1 MATHTTAAAAA
12 AAAAVVAAVGV
23 GLASGCCGKPVPAE
37 APRQQPHPVDACA
50 GDDHDSSGRTNH
62 DDGRCQT
69 LVTMEPALAT
79 TIIEGRSPSGSLHEG
94 PLELPELLRRRAS
107 SFAEAKLIL
116 EDEFDLELAASADE
130 SLFIVNYKPQSPLW
144 TKGSPLQ
151 RRVLSQS
158 RGAIFDRESF
168 RCVCLPFLKFWSVNE
183 RLADPIPEPW
193 HAGAA
198 DGGVVV
204 GEKLDGALTKL
215 FFHRGSWRLAS
226 NTTLSTDEP
235 RKSMGGRSHWQ
246 LFEDAAL
253 ASAGVGSLAEL
264 YERLDTDCCYMFER
278 LHPEAVIV
286 VPVAAPRL
294 VHVGTRNMRTL
305 RELHCSIG
313 VEQPRRHVFPTL
325 RACVDA
331 AAVIP
336 WSSGEGYVVTDRRCA
351 ARHSWPRL
359 KVKSFSYL
367 RVHHA
372 ITGTLAADPVGFCV
386 DTWLAAEEGE
396 ILAAFPQFKGLYAEV
411 EAALEVHVVAGCVE
425 AFNELVAGA
434 GGERSAFFKSC
445 AVVPGPPW
453 CRPILKA
460 VASSLSSS
468 ARAAGALEEVRAAD
482 VVRVLRRRENNN
494 AYAHRTRLKQ
504 AMLTLLPP
512 AVSGQEILGAR
523 GENGLRGVM
532 P

>member
-1 MATHTTAAAAA
+1 MTTHTTAAAAA
-12 AAAAVVAAVGV
+12 AAVAAVVGV
-23 GLASGCCGKPVPAE
+23 GLASGCCDKKPVPR
-37 APRQQPHPVDACA
+37 RQQQPEEPPGACA
-50 GDDHDSSGRTNH
+50 GGRDSSGHTNH
-62 DDGRCQT
+62 GDGRCQT
-69 LVTMEPALAT
+69 VVTMEPDT
-79 TIIEGRSPSGSLHEG
+79 IEGRSPSSSLHEG

-107 SFAEAKLIL
+107 SFAEAKFVL
-116 EDEFDLELAASADE
+116 EDEFDLELATSADE

-193 HAGAA
+193 HAAA

-215 FFHRGSWRLAS
+215 FYHRGSWRLAS

-305 RELHCSIG
+305 RELDCSIG

-359 KVKSFSYL
+359 KVKSLSYL

-411 EAALEVHVVAGCVE
+411 EAALDTHVVAGCVD

-434 GGERSAFFKSC
+434 GGERSAFFKGC
-445 AVVPGPPW
+445 AAVSGPPW
-453 CRPILKA
+453 CRPIIKA
-460 VASSLSSS
+460 VASSPSSS
-468 ARAAGALEEVRAAD
+468 AGAPSALEEVRAAD

-504 AMLTLLPP
+504 AMLTLMPP
-512 AVSGQEILGAR
+512 AVSGQKILGAR
-523 GENGLRGVM
+523 GENGLRGARH
-532 P
+532 PGS